1 MPTSA
6 DRIARIESAIR
17 FDPAGRGL
25 LSRMDG
31 IEGLG
36 GLQLEPA
43 ARSIVAS
50 AKLVGIVT
58 GFAIPTPSGPLA
70 ETDGPLGSIVLADV
84 LRSLGIEVCLL
95 TDDLAVHSL
104 KAAARFAELPEVLIE
119 SCPLDPAAA
128 QDWCDRFFDRTPG
141 LTHLI
146 AVERVGPSHTDRSF
160 RSDRSDPAE
169 VLARFLALHPAEHH
183 DRCFNMR
190 GEPIDA
196 WTAPLHRLFER
207 ASDADVRTIGVG
219 DGGNEIGMG
228 SFLWESLHPLVPNG
242 HGPRIVCRIATDW
255 TIVAGT
261 SNWGAYALAAAA
273 AVLKQRPDVLDRWP
287 QARHEELLRYL
298 VEHGPAVDGVTRER
312 EPTVDGL
319 PFLTYI
325 QPWITMCEAAGA
337 GEHAP
342 A

>member
-1 MPTSA
+1 MSTSA
-6 DRIARIESAIR
+6 ERVAQIEAAIR

-25 LSRMDG
+25 LSRLDG
-31 IEGLG
+31 AQGLG
-36 GLQLEPA
+36 GRPLEPA
-43 ARSIVAS
+43 ARSLVDS
-50 AKLVGIVT
+50 ARLVGIVT

-70 ETDGPLGSIVLADV
+70 ESDGPLGSIVLADV

-95 TDDLAVHSL
+95 TDDLAVQSL
-104 KAAARFAELPEVLIE
+104 RAGATFAGLPEALIE

-128 QDWCDRFFDRTPG
+128 QQWCDRFLERTRG

-146 AVERVGPSHTDRSF
+146 AVERVGPSHSADSYRAA
-160 RSDRSDPAE
+160 RRDPAAA
-169 VLARFLALHPAEHH
+169 LGDFLTLHPEAHH

-207 ASDADVRTIGVG
+207 AAEADVRTIGVG

-261 SNWGAYALAAAA
+261 SNWGAYALAAAV
-273 AVLKQRPDVLDRWP
+273 AVLKQRPEVLDRWP
-287 QARHEELLRYL
+287 HTRHEELLRYL

-325 QPWITMCEAAGA
+325 QPWVTMCEAARA
-337 GEHAP
+337 GSHVP
-342 A
+342 G